1 MPNHNITKKEWLLVG
16 FIILMGW
23 FFSMKDTIL
32 KFDSMSPNQLFL
44 ISYAVLYGF
53 LYIASKYHG
62 GIIIWNFQ
70 IKHPLQVFGTVLIIF
85 SVFLVTTWENPYIQ
99 YVTKGNFDGISNI
112 FYATEDGI
120 TWNFWTRYIEPIPE
134 NIEKLRLLTFV
145 FTPGLLSLIGVYL
158 LNKKPEF

>member
-1 MPNHNITKKEWLLVG
+1 MPNHNITNREWLLVG

-32 KFDSMSPNQLFL
+32 KFDSMSANQLFL

-112 FYATEDGI
+112 FYATEDGYLGKKVENMFVGYFAEGDI
-120 TWNFWTRYIEPIPE
+120 FFLLSIE
-134 NIEKLRLLTFV
+134 NKLRM
-145 FTPGLLSLIGVYL
+145 
-158 LNKKPEF
+158 